1 MSETLLEFVRDG
13 LPFLSGYCE
22 IFVSDVLKNM
32 NKKHV
37 VNLHAGLRLAG
48 NLLEIDLHSRD
59 IHKEELLDVLRAYR
73 RKKHFYR
80 LKNGKLLNLKSDQ
93 LEELD
98 TMMQE
103 FHIEDEQLQ
112 GAEVVAVTSGASTPT
127 YLTAQVIDYLENCE
141 HGACKPPIIL
151 QDIL

>member
-1 MSETLLEFVRDG
+1 M
-13 LPFLSGYCE
+13 
-22 IFVSDVLKNM
+22 
-32 NKKHV
+32 
-37 VNLHAGLRLAG
+37 
-48 NLLEIDLHSRD
+48 
-59 IHKEELLDVLRAYR
+59 LRAYR

-112 GAEVVAVTSGASTPT
+112 QNCI
-127 YLTAQVIDYLENCE
+127 TAAGISSVRCWMQFTKGSDSLPSIKRMSYR
-141 HGACKPPIIL
+141 IY
-151 QDIL
+151 